1 MVSWT
6 RRQTLRAITAGVAVA
21 VAGCREEN
29 RFAEETPDVE
39 RLRPVDEYETKQV
52 RDTGVRPIFWTE
64 EQTPQTDSGEQ
75 SQQTPYRKAEVISNA
90 HTYLTTTE
98 EFASVTFAPGNNT
111 SNRLQAFIEAT
122 NFAERSVALLM
133 ATVAQCREFR
143 LYDVARG
150 PDSYELS
157 FCRPFRS
164 PETPCETEAYD
175 TVAMAVRLPFS
186 GDGISGRGTSWHDEC
201 RAPPYPIFPET
212 PTEGEDE

>member
-1 MVSWT
+1 MVGWS
-6 RRQTLRAITAGVAVA
+6 RRQALRAIAAGVAVA

-29 RFAEETPDVE
+29 RFAEETPNVE
-39 RLRPVDEYETKQV
+39 DLRPVEEYESEKV
-52 RDTGVRPIFWTE
+52 RDRDARPIFWTE
-64 EQTPQTDSGEQ
+64 EQTPQTGSGEQ
-75 SQQTPYRKAEVISNA
+75 SRQTPYSKAEVISNA
-90 HTYLTTTE
+90 HTYVTTTDE
-98 EFASVTFAPGNNT
+98 LASVTFAPGN
-111 SNRLQAFIEAT
+111 SAGDRLQAFIEAT
-122 NFAERSVALLM
+122 DFAERSVALLM

-164 PETPCETEAYD
+164 PETTCETEAYD
-175 TVAMAVRLPFS
+175 TVAVAVRLPFS